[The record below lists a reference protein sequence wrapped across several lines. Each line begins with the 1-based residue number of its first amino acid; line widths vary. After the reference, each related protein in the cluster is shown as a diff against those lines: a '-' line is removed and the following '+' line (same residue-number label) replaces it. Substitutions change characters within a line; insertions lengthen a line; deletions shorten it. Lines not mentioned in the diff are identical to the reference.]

1 MVLKECW
8 RVGIFKL
15 HSDKR
20 FNTRSKTLV
29 KCNYHMQYIYIL
41 HTCIYICI
49 VVHRRVHGIEEYC
62 K

>member
-29 KCNYHMQYIYIL
+29 KCNYHMQYIYIYI
-41 HTCIYICI
+41 HVYIYIY
-49 VVHRRVHGIEEYC
+49 V
-62 K
+62 